1 MVIVAV
7 GDGFRQFVK
16 CRFFV
21 LMITIAVRTLNE
33 QIISLAGDDRIMH
46 QERARTPQIPRED
59 DTGRFAVFRY
69 GQLQESGAE
78 DMAGVLI
85 GDGNARMGFEG
96 FVVFHQTELIRDF
109 TGVFNRVQRYD
120 LFAFAVL
127 SGVPLLLLLPPF
139 SFHFLNMRAVLKHQP
154 GKGRCRWRAV
164 NGAFEPLM
172 HNAGQEAGM
181 IDMSVCQKDKINIS

>member
-1 MVIVAV
+1 
-7 GDGFRQFVK
+7 
-16 CRFFV
+16 
-21 LMITIAVRTLNE
+21 
-33 QIISLAGDDRIMH
+33 MH

-96 FVVFHQTELIRDF
+96 FVVFHQTELVRDF

>member
-1 MVIVAV
+1 MSL
-7 GDGFRQFVK
+7 
-16 CRFFV
+16 

-85 GDGNARMGFEG
+85 GDGNARMGVEG
-96 FVVFHQTELIRDF
+96 FVVFHQTELVRDF
-109 TGVFNRVQRYD
+109 TGVFNRV
-120 LFAFAVL
+120 
-127 SGVPLLLLLPPF
+127 
-139 SFHFLNMRAVLKHQP
+139 
-154 GKGRCRWRAV
+154 
-164 NGAFEPLM
+164 
-172 HNAGQEAGM
+172 
-181 IDMSVCQKDKINIS
+181 